1 MARSNKTASTTAPA
15 AAAAPADA
23 APAPVTITVPP
34 AVVRAA
40 PRDGEERN
48 KMLAAA
54 GIAALI
60 GFAIGS

>member
-1 MARSNKTASTTAPA
+1 MATKKTSTQTTA
-15 AAAAPADA
+15 AAASVDA

-40 PRDGEERN
+40 PRDNEERN
-48 KMLAAA
+48 KMLAVG